1 MPEATVNASIQLVPL
16 DKPGNAIPIIDEAIA
31 LIKASGLAC
40 EVGPFGTSV
49 EGTLPEVL
57 NLVNGINT
65 AMQQQDAEEWLINL
79 QVHVRKGASV
89 SANEKT
95 AKHRR

>member
-1 MPEATVNASIQLVPL
+1 MQEATVNASIQLVPI
-16 DKPGNAIPIIDEAIA
+16 DNPGNAIPIIDEAIA
-31 LIKASGLAC
+31 LIKASGLSC

-57 NLVNGINT
+57 NLVNRINI
-65 AMQQQDAEEWLINL
+65 AMQQEDAEEWLINL

-89 SANEKT
+89 SADEKT